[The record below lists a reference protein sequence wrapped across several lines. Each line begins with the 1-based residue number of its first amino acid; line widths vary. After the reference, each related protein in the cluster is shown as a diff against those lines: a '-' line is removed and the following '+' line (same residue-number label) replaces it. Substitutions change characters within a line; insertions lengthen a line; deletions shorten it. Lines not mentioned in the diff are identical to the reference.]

1 MAVVARRG
9 SLEEAWVDIG
19 IDDLTKYRIR
29 EYLYQCDGDG
39 AELAS
44 LARSLGFHSLEQTA
58 STVEEL
64 YRSGLIWL
72 EWESGMP
79 SRCGL
84 TTDPACQATLSEL
97 YALGQAPGA
106 TPELISL
113 LARRSLQRVRAL
125 RRGRATRSDLE
136 SFHSPRLD

>member
-19 IDDLTKYRIR
+19 VDDLTKYRIV
-29 EYLYQCDGDG
+29 EYLQQCDGDG
-39 AELAS
+39 AGIAS

-64 YRSGLIWL
+64 YRSGLVWL
-72 EWESGMP
+72 EWESGLP

-84 TTDPACQATLSEL
+84 TTDPACRATLAEF

-106 TPELISL
+106 TPELIAR
-113 LARRSLQRVRAL
+113 LARRSLERVRAQRRRRIGPSAL
-125 RRGRATRSDLE
+125 RGLSSASLG
-136 SFHSPRLD
+136 

>member
-19 IDDLTKYRIR
+19 VDDLTKYRIV
-29 EYLYQCDGDG
+29 EYLHQCDGDG
-39 AELAS
+39 AGIAS

-64 YRSGLIWL
+64 YRSGLVWL
-72 EWESGMP
+72 EWESGLP

-84 TTDPACQATLSEL
+84 TTDPACRATLSEL
-97 YALGQAPGA
+97 YAAGQAPSA
-106 TPELISL
+106 TPEL
-113 LARRSLQRVRAL
+113 LARLAKRSLERVRAQRRRRISGPAL
-125 RRGRATRSDLE
+125 RGLSSAGLG
-136 SFHSPRLD
+136 